1 MKKKVLTC
9 LSVVLVILALI
20 SLVACDT
27 TYNVTIQESEHGSVT
42 ADVETIKE
50 GENLTLTIAPDEGYV
65 LDSLSINDAEV
76 AVEGLSY
83 VVENVTSDITV
94 SATFIRLYSVSIA
107 ASSNGS
113 VTASASQVVAGG
125 SLTLTINP
133 EDHYQLDKLYI
144 NDSPVEVSGNTY
156 VVNNASS
163 DIAVKA
169 TFVRCNVVSFNY
181 GLGQGE
187 EATRNIIGSI
197 AIGELPSASIEGG
210 IFLGWYLDGEK
221 IDGTYQVSGDITLNA
236 SYLSAEVNLSGKEV
250 LSGLTEGNVN
260 PTVSVRALIDGEEN
274 SDIALSLSI
283 DNEEI
288 ASINDDNQIVAIG
301 EGEVAL
307 IVKYGEIEVARI
319 EGISCRDYSEYIA
332 ISNKAGLKAIFNDL
346 TAKYYLTQDI
356 DWDNEFFHD
365 GYWNP
370 LFGKWDP
377 ADATKMKSFQ
387 GVFDGRGHKILN
399 GLLMDGDCTG
409 ISQRIDGV
417 IRDVAFVGFYA
428 NPTFCRNASFFG
440 TIGENAL
447 IENVYVD
454 YCLKYT
460 RHYSDSNGG
469 AGLASTVTGKIK
481 NVVLNLSV
489 DRDDYLDRIAAV
501 AVTAGAWAGKVENV
515 VVMSNSKPVTSE
527 FYNGLYIQEAASGVA
542 ACMTNNV
549 GAFLDTYSLLNSDLD
564 NAWLNEGVWSIRDGA
579 IYFHDTLALEATPE
593 WDVRYNGS
601 KNINKEYGA
610 QLPNA
615 EGLGFSILN
624 NGQVA
629 DEFSEDLFTLSSTN
643 EEVAKILYDEDEGF
657 YVEYVGA
664 GSAVLSITV
673 GDTTININ
681 VILTQAPE
689 WTIDDISDINEVYAE
704 GLAAIN
710 VAVSGKNYLDD
721 LTAIPSIATVESS
734 NAEVATVAID
744 GLNIV
749 ITPVGAGKTFV
760 TIKAGDAEQTFKVVL
775 VDPNAAV
782 DLVYD
787 GGDINVSFE
796 SEKVLDIV
804 IKGSL
809 DEEEMEIPES
819 VKMNSTDSDVAEL
832 FLDNGVIKVRVKG
845 EGEATLSAQSGERQ
859 SVSFKVTATQIF
871 QISTEYD
878 INTKFA
884 AHPDG
889 KFVLTNNI
897 SIGNKA
903 LNNWNYACETFSGVL
918 DGQGYA
924 ISDFTLATGWNGG
937 FFYKLTGTVK
947 NIAFINVKSSFDA
960 NAATGVFM
968 SLDNNALLDNVY
980 IDFIF
985 EKNPA
990 GISGDSNYIAAGP
1003 VAGCVFPS
1011 NFNNIIVNL
1020 RFADGLEVDNT
1031 QVGAIAGKG
1040 CGWSYAKNVK
1050 VIVNSDVTLEK
1061 APYDVVENG
1070 GVQAGWNVA
1079 QYKSLEELL
1088 ASDCSGYTASVWT
1101 INESGIKFGENVV
1114 LAATVSEAE

>member
-210 IFLGWYLDGEK
+210 IFFGWYLDGEK

-236 SYLSAEVNLSGKEV
+236 SYLSAEVTLSGKEV

-307 IVKYGEIEVARI
+307 IVKYGEIEIARI
-319 EGISCRDYSEYIA
+319 EGISCMDYSEYTA
-332 ISNKAGLKAIFNDL
+332 ISTKEDFYAIENNLDG
-346 TAKYYLTQDI
+346 KYYLTQNVDLNNKI
-356 DWDNEFFHD
+356 FKMGDFTGILDGRGYALSNATHD
-365 GYWNP
+365 SGWY
-370 LFGKWDP
+370 
-377 ADATKMKSFQ
+377 Q
-387 GVFDGRGHKILN
+387 GVFKEMHGTVKNIALINFYSLAGVAAGN
-399 GLLMDGDCTG
+399 G
-409 ISQRIDGV
+409 V
-417 IRDVAFVGFYA
+417 
-428 NPTFCRNASFFG
+428 FG
-440 TIGENAL
+440 NVKGT
-447 IENVYVD
+447 IENVYLD
-454 YCLKYT
+454 YNV
-460 RHYSDSNGG
+460 RFSGPIDSEHG
-469 AGLASTVTGKIK
+469 AGPLCAYVEAGSNIHNVVINLRTDKEDFVDSIAGIADSAQSWHGSAK
-481 NVVLNLSV
+481 NVLVMTNGKQL
-489 DRDDYLDRIAAV
+489 
-501 AVTAGAWAGKVENV
+501 TA
-515 VVMSNSKPVTSE
+515 SI
-527 FYNGLYIQEAASGVA
+527 YNGLYFIEHDGGVGEAITKNS
-542 ACMTNNV
+542 
-549 GAFLDTYSLLNSDLD
+549 GAFLDTYSVINSDLD
-564 NAWLNEGVWSIRDGA
+564 IAWLNEGVWSIRDGA
-579 IYFHDTLALEATPE
+579 VYFHDTLALEATPE

-643 EEVAKILYDEDEGF
+643 EAVAKILYDEDEGF

-681 VILTQAPE
+681 VTLTQAPE
-689 WTIDDISDINEVYAE
+689 WTIDEIGVVNTLYEE
-704 GLAAIN
+704 GMDAIN

-734 NAEVATVAID
+734 NVEVATVAID

-775 VDPNAAV
+775 VDPNIIV
-782 DLVYD
+782 NLIYDEGDL
-787 GGDINVSFE
+787 NVIFE
-796 SEKVLDIV
+796 DEKVLDIE
-804 IKGSL
+804 IKGKGE
-809 DEEEMEIPES
+809 DDKEVEVPEW
-819 VKMNSTDSDVAEL
+819 VVVESTDSSIAEL
-832 FLDNGVIKVRVKG
+832 FLDGEVLKIKVKG
-845 EGEATLSAQSGERQ
+845 EGEATLSAHVGKSDAI
-859 SVSFKVTATQIF
+859 SFKVNATQIF
-871 QISTEYD
+871 QISTEED

-1061 APYDVVENG
+1061 APYDAAENG